1 MKFEKIVLENFSS
14 YYGKHTIEFNTTE
27 QKPVT
32 VIVGG
37 SGFGKTSIFD
47 AINWALYGSQYEAIL
62 LSQSEKNIIDYINET
77 ALKHAGR
84 AKESADMAC
93 SLFFE
98 HEGKHYRIEQ
108 ELVAKKVK
116 DRITPTDKASS
127 LYEHTPTGN
136 FEPIAYTESFLNEIL
151 PSNVRDYFLF
161 NGDRINRLSLPG
173 SSKEIRD
180 GIYRVVDLELLQNGT
195 EHLKETARRLR
206 KNTKDV
212 SVGEM
217 ADIQEQ
223 LSSAYEDLE
232 SFKKKLT
239 DLAEDKRA
247 LEENIE
253 IVEDKFRKYEGTIE
267 LQKNR
272 DRLKLILD
280 TKENDLKQIV
290 AELRS
295 VASVASMQIALGEIE
310 QLKKMLN
317 EKRNKGEIPS
327 SISESLLR
335 DIIEMGKCICGTEFS
350 KNDSAYKELNHRL
363 RQEIEKHNKGK
374 DLNDLFYE
382 LNITVSNI
390 KSARS
395 SIIDIEKK
403 RTITENLIDNTKRQL
418 DDTDKRLGKVPDEDI
433 AKLGLKVRELT
444 DNLAENRHKTEN
456 TQLRIKEKEDRIQ
469 ELNAKRDEL
478 AKQQEVV
485 RGLLLRDDLAQRAA
499 EELERIFNKFAEDSR
514 HDVEKLTR
522 EEFQRF
528 IPSAHALSIGIDSEF
543 HYDVKDQNGN
553 PALQQ
558 LSNGQKQALS
568 LAYITSISRVSE
580 KNPPLVIDMPF
591 GRLDKDVQDNIA
603 SRLPELA
610 SQVILL
616 MLPETEWNSHTKSIL
631 RNKTSNIYELLFDEK
646 KRQTKIEKG

>member
-1 MKFEKIVLENFSS
+1 MRFEKLMLENFSS

-32 VIVGG
+32 IIVGG

-47 AINWALYGSQYEAIL
+47 AINWALYGIQYEPTL
-62 LSQSEKNIIDYINET
+62 LSQSEKNITDYVNET
-77 ALKHAGR
+77 ALKQAER
-84 AKESADMAC
+84 AKEHVEMSC

-108 ELVAKKVK
+108 EIVAKKTGDHISIT
-116 DRITPTDKASS
+116 DRDSS
-127 LYEHTPTGN
+127 IYENTTSGN
-136 FEPIAYTESFLNEIL
+136 FEKITYTESFLNEIL

-161 NGDRINRLSLPG
+161 NGDRINKLSLPG

-195 EHLKETARRLR
+195 DHLKETAKKLR

-223 LSSAYEDLE
+223 FSAAIEDVELL
-232 SFKKKLT
+232 KKKLV

-247 LEENIE
+247 LDANIE
-253 IVEDKFRKYEGTIE
+253 IVEEKFRSYKGTID
-267 LQKNR
+267 LQTNK
-272 DRLKLILD
+272 DRLKTILE
-280 TKENDLKQIV
+280 TKNSELKQSIV
-290 AELRS
+290 ELRS
-295 VASVASMQIALGEIE
+295 VSAIASTQIVLDDIE
-310 QLKKMLN
+310 ELKKVLN

-327 SISESLLR
+327 SISENLLR
-335 DIIEMGKCICGTEFS
+335 ELIDMKRCICGTEFT
-350 KNDSAYKELNHRL
+350 KTDSAYKELNRRL
-363 RQEIEKHNKGK
+363 VQEIEKHSKGK

-382 LNITVSNI
+382 LNTTVSNI
-390 KSARS
+390 KSAR
-395 SIIDIEKK
+395 INMIEIEKR
-403 RTITENLIDNTKRQL
+403 RTNIEKVIANSERQINEIDEKLGDVPGEDIPKLGQRIKELTENL
-418 DDTDKRLGKVPDEDI
+418 DENKYK
-433 AKLGLKVRELT
+433 ALT
-444 DNLAENRHKTEN
+444 
-456 TQLRIKEKEDRIQ
+456 TQEKIREKERRIQ
-469 ELNAKRDEL
+469 ELSAQRDEL
-478 AKQQEVV
+478 AKQQEKVK
-485 RGLLLRDDLAQRAA
+485 GLLLRDELAQKAA
-499 EELERIFNKFAEDSR
+499 EELEKIFTKFAEDSR

-522 EEFQRF
+522 EEFQKF
-528 IPSAHALSIGIDSEF
+528 IPSARALSIGIDSEF
-543 HYDVKDQNGN
+543 HYDVKDQNEN

-580 KNPPLVIDMPF
+580 KNPPLIIDMPF

-603 SRLPELA
+603 NRLPDLA

-616 MLPETEWNSHTKSIL
+616 MLPETEWNDHTRSIL
-631 RNKTSNIYELLFDEK
+631 KSRSSNVYILNFDAK
-646 KRQTKIEKG
+646 KRQTTIGKG